1 MPPKSIATPK
11 KAAQAKDKL
20 KWSQKSGPISSGTNR
35 WAHKVYTTST
45 EADGIFVTWTSKPNG
60 EEASYV
66 TPLKKLYLRDGADLE
81 LDKKW
86 KITGIYPRRDC
97 KDPIANKV
105 LLGNKNSSW
114 PWDCFV
120 TAEEGATAKS
130 IGKHITKVLTEF
142 AAEAEEFKVQKYKP
156 KYAFCGDVTEAQPKA
171 GLKPLSHYLLD
182 ENVAEVVKYVF
193 ENGNEKDAV
202 MNQDDLLKS
211 FFGSAEKGR
220 EMLEDCVWGGG
231 T

>member
-11 KAAQAKDKL
+11 KAAQAKGKVV
-20 KWSQKSGPISSGTNR
+20 KWSQKSGPISNGANR

-60 EEASYV
+60 EASYV

-86 KITGIYPRRDC
+86 KIHGIYSRRDR
-97 KDPIANKV
+97 KDLAANKV
-105 LLGNKNSSW
+105 LQGSHNASYG
-114 PWDCFV
+114 WDCFV
-120 TAEEGATAKS
+120 TAAEDGTAKS
-130 IGKHITKVLTEF
+130 IGKHITKALNEF
-142 AAEAEEFKVQKYKP
+142 AQPAEEFKAQKHKP
-156 KYAFCGDVTEAQPKA
+156 EYIFCGDVSEANSS
-171 GLKPLSHYLLD
+171 GLKPLSHFLLD
-182 ENVAEVVKYVF
+182 QDVAEVVKYVF

-220 EMLEDCVWGGG
+220 EMLEDCVWDGS